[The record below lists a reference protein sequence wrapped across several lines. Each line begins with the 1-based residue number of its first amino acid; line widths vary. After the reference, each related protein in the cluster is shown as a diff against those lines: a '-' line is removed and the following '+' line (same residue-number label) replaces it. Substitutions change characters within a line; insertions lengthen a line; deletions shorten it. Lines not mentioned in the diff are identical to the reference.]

1 MSSTTGVE
9 GSRSPTLAEVI
20 RAAMDC
26 REVEHHTSLPCR
38 VEKID
43 PAGKFVD
50 VKPLIRRRFLNPDGT
65 EINESL
71 PVIPRVPIAWPRAGK
86 FFITFPIKP
95 GDLVE
100 VVITEASRD
109 AFQAGAGTSRDAPR
123 EGARGETDPDDFR
136 RFDLSDAWAYPGGGH
151 PDATALENYD
161 PDDLVIGVDGGVVAH
176 FKDNGEIHLGS
187 KNADQFIALSV
198 KTRDEITAQRDNSN
212 TNVSTFNS
220 HTQTVPAAGLL
231 DGLGL
236 PVTGAATA
244 APPSSGQAA
253 PPSVASVASVKVV
266 AD

>member
-20 RAAMDC
+20 RSAMDC
-26 REVEHHTSLPCR
+26 RGLEVHTSLPCR

-43 PAGKFVD
+43 PDGKFVD
-50 VKPLIRRRFLNPDGT
+50 VKPLIRRRFLNVDGS

-100 VVITEASRD
+100 VVITETSRD
-109 AFQAGAGTSRDAPR
+109 AFQAGAGTSRDAPQ

-151 PDATALENYD
+151 PDSTALKNYD

-176 FKDNGEIHLGS
+176 FKESGEIHLGS
-187 KNADQFIALSV
+187 KDAAEFIAQAQ
-198 KTRDEITAQRDNSN
+198 KTDQRISDLETAVIGLVNGTIN
-212 TNVSTFNS
+212 T
-220 HTQTVPAAGLL
+220 HTHLVVLPLIPAASAPSAPP
-231 DGLGL
+231 L
-236 PVTGAATA
+236 PIGTPPTPGSSVAATK
-244 APPSSGQAA
+244 
-253 PPSVASVASVKVV
+253 VK

>member
-20 RAAMDC
+20 RSAMDC
-26 REVEHHTSLPCR
+26 RGLEVHTSLPCR

-43 PAGKFVD
+43 KDGKFVD
-50 VKPLIRRRFLNPDGT
+50 VKPLIKRRFLNPDGS
-65 EINESL
+65 EIDESL

-109 AFQAGAGTSRDAPR
+109 AFQASGG
-123 EGARGETDPDDFR
+123 EETDPDDFR

-151 PDATALENYD
+151 PDSTALKNFD

-176 FKDNGEIHLGS
+176 FKASGQIHLGS
-187 KNADQFIALSV
+187 KNAAEFIAQAN
-198 KTRDEITAQRDNSN
+198 KTDQRIGALEQAVITIAGQ
-212 TNVSTFNS
+212 TNGHTHLVTLPTF
-220 HTQTVPAAGLL
+220 PAG
-231 DGLGL
+231 
-236 PVTGAATA
+236 TGPS
-244 APPSSGQAA
+244 APPLPQVTA
-253 PPSVASVASVKVV
+253 PTAGTSVAAAKVKV
-266 AD
+266 D

>member
-20 RAAMDC
+20 RSAMDC
-26 REVEHHTSLPCR
+26 RGLEVHTSLPCR

-43 PAGKFVD
+43 KAGKFVD
-50 VKPLIRRRFLNPDGT
+50 VKPLLRRRFLNPDGT
-65 EINESL
+65 EIDESL

-100 VVITEASRD
+100 VIITEASRD
-109 AFQAGAGTSRDAPR
+109 AFQASGG
-123 EGARGETDPDDFR
+123 EETDPDDFR

-151 PDATALENYD
+151 PDSTALKNFD
-161 PDDLVIGVDGGVVAH
+161 PDDLVIGIDGGVVTH
-176 FKDNGEIHLGS
+176 YKLDGLIHHGS
-187 KNADQFIALSV
+187 KNAADFVALAQKVLDEFDLV
-198 KTRDEITAQRDNSN
+198 KADFDAFKASFD
-212 TNVSTFNS
+212 S
-220 HTQTVPAAGLL
+220 HTQIVPAAGLL
-231 DGLGL
+231 DSLGL

-244 APPSSGQAA
+244 TPPSS
-253 PPSVASVASVKVV
+253 PHPTPHTPASVAASKVK

>member
-26 REVEHHTSLPCR
+26 RGLEVHTSLPCR

-43 PAGKFVD
+43 KAGKFVD
-50 VKPLIRRRFLNPDGT
+50 VKPLLRRRFLNPDGT

-71 PVIPRVPIAWPRAGK
+71 PVIPRIPIAWPRAGK

-100 VVITEASRD
+100 VIITETSRD
-109 AFQAGAGTSRDAPR
+109 AFQASGG
-123 EGARGETDPDDFR
+123 EETDPDDFR

-151 PDATALENYD
+151 PDSTALKNYD
-161 PDDLVIGVDGGVVAH
+161 PDDLVIGVDGGVVTHYKAS
-176 FKDNGEIHLGS
+176 GEIHHGS
-187 KNADQFIALSV
+187 KNAAEFVALAAKTDQRISDL
-198 KTRDEITAQRDNSN
+198 ETAVATIVSSHA
-212 TNVSTFNS
+212 NV
-220 HTQTVPAAGLL
+220 HTHIVVAPLIPAASVPSAP
-231 DGLGL
+231 GL
-236 PVTGAATA
+236 PQATA
-244 APPSSGQAA
+244 PTPGS
-253 PPSVASVASVKVV
+253 SVAASKVK

>member
-20 RAAMDC
+20 RSAMDC
-26 REVEHHTSLPCR
+26 RGLEIHTSLPCR

-43 PAGKFVD
+43 KDGKFVD
-50 VKPLIRRRFLNPDGT
+50 VKPVIRRRFLNPDGS

-100 VVITEASRD
+100 LVITEASRD
-109 AFQAGAGTSRDAPR
+109 AFQGGS
-123 EGARGETDPDDFR
+123 EIVETDPDDFR

-151 PDATALENYD
+151 PDSTALKNFD

-176 FKDNGEIHLGS
+176 FKDSGEIHLGS
-187 KNADQFIALSV
+187 KNADQFIALAI
-198 KTRDEITAQRDNSN
+198 KTRDEITAQRDNSDA
-212 TNVSTFNS
+212 NVITFNG
-220 HTQTVPAAGLL
+220 HNQTVPAAGLL

-244 APPSSGQAA
+244 APPSSGQTA
-253 PPSVASVASVKVV
+253 PPSVASVASAKVV

>member
-26 REVEHHTSLPCR
+26 RELEFHTSLPCR

-43 PAGKFVD
+43 KAGKFVD
-50 VKPLIRRRFLNPDGT
+50 VKPLLRRRFVNPDGT
-65 EINESL
+65 EIDESL

-86 FFITFPIKP
+86 FFVTFPIKP

-109 AFQAGAGTSRDAPR
+109 AFQASGG
-123 EGARGETDPDDFR
+123 EETDPDDFR

-151 PDATALENYD
+151 PDSNALKNFD

-176 FKDNGEIHLGS
+176 FKESGEIALGS
-187 KNADQFIALSV
+187 KTPADNLALASLT
-198 KTRDEITAQRDNSN
+198 KAQIDAQRSDEA
-212 TNVSTFNS
+212 TFRAATFNT
-220 HTQTVPAAGLL
+220 HTHISGAPGVPTGP
-231 DGLGL
+231 
-236 PVTGAATA
+236 PVPIATA
-244 APPSSGQAA
+244 PPAVGD
-253 PPSVASVASVKVV
+253 VKSTVV
-266 AD
+266 LSD